1 MLVLLLLF
9 LLLLSSWRS
18 AMPQWQCQFVEIHD
32 TAIAVSVCGDLRPR
46 NGSVSLWRSTTP
58 QWQCQFMEI
67 HDTTVAVSVCVDPR
81 PHNCSAST
89 WMSTTP
95 QWQCQF
101 VKIRDATV
109 AELVAVSLLEMV
121 GPREAGTRV
130 CRLEATRCPL
140 QIIRC
145 GPANRL
151 GSLTYWLHLFVVTSP
166 PPPFPPI
173 LPAPLESALC
183 PCCSTEC
190 CGSAQYCSTEY

>member
-1 MLVLLLLF
+1 MNPCFWRSSTSEGTLSPTRVDVGPHSPELLCSF
-9 LLLLSSWRS
+9 SSSSSSSSSVRGDPRCHSGSGSLWTS

-58 QWQCQFMEI
+58 QLQCEYVEV
-67 HDTTVAVSVCVDPR
+67 H
-81 PHNCSAST
+81 
-89 WMSTTP
+89 
-95 QWQCQF
+95 
-101 VKIRDATV
+101 DATV
-109 AELVAVSLLEMV
+109 AESVAVSLMEMV

-151 GSLTYWLHLFVVTSP
+151 GSLTYWLHLFVDTP
-166 PPPFPPI
+166 
-173 LPAPLESALC
+173 
-183 PCCSTEC
+183 
-190 CGSAQYCSTEY
+190 